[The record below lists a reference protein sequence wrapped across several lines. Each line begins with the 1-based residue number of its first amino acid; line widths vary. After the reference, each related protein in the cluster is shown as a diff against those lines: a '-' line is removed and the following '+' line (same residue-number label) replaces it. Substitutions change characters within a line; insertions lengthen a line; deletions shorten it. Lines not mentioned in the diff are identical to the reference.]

1 MITGSTIDDSNKKSD
16 NPKKTDINADDS
28 NLEKKKKEINN
39 EAVEEEKPI
48 DWAQLLKDVL
58 NFLLKLIIIFIIGSR
73 VVFACR
79 VAEANMLPTDIDCW
93 PYTPVKKGEESP
105 DYETKTPKANIDVT
119 YLYNE
124 DKDAYFSYSTKIG
137 FEINRKSTTNYF
149 INKIRTIENDP
160 HVGSLVKYIC
170 VVVKNLF
177 VIYFGATSAL
187 FNMMNLG
194 LNESSIILLG
204 PYLLKYILTSIYFIG
219 LIITAVV
226 GIINL
231 KWLLKTNKN
240 NDKEYSHKDPEKPV
254 WRGT

>member
-119 YLYNE
+119 YLYN
-124 DKDAYFSYSTKIG
+124 
-137 FEINRKSTTNYF
+137 
-149 INKIRTIENDP
+149 
-160 HVGSLVKYIC
+160 
-170 VVVKNLF
+170 
-177 VIYFGATSAL
+177 
-187 FNMMNLG
+187 
-194 LNESSIILLG
+194 
-204 PYLLKYILTSIYFIG
+204 
-219 LIITAVV
+219 
-226 GIINL
+226 
-231 KWLLKTNKN
+231 
-240 NDKEYSHKDPEKPV
+240 
-254 WRGT
+254 